1 MSPPEVIIKL
11 QNIMRLIE
19 PSYFTNNYN
28 NRDELLDHIYRKH
41 TELVEIKDMEEKRQQ
56 IFYENSIAKHFS
68 IDIDIRISNLEKTL
82 LNIYDYVLN
91 NNSIVE
97 KKMYFLI
104 AMCALEDILIQGQES
119 SFSINLFGLE
129 SEVKNSSYIVND
141 ILEPL
146 NKMFNEL
153 DMEVVV
159 VDMLVN
165 HKDLIE
171 ILNTKCERDGI
182 LLNWVNKIP
191 DRLIMDTSMNFK
203 DIKNILHM
211 SDIITYN
218 IRLYEA
224 S

>member
-28 NRDELLDHIYRKH
+28 NQDELLDHVYRKH

-56 IFYENSIAKHFS
+56 IFYENNIVKHFS
-68 IDIDIRISNLEKTL
+68 IDIDIRVSNLEKTL
-82 LNIYDYVLN
+82 LNIYEYILN

-146 NKMFNEL
+146 NKMFNEF

-165 HKDLIE
+165 HKELIE

-218 IRLYEA
+218 IKLYEA

>member
-28 NRDELLDHIYRKH
+28 NKDELLDHVYRKH

-56 IFYENSIAKHFS
+56 IFYENSIVKHFN
-68 IDIDIRISNLEKTL
+68 IDIDIRVSNLEKTL
-82 LNIYDYVLN
+82 LNIYEYILN

-129 SEVKNSSYIVND
+129 SKVKNSSYIVND
-141 ILEPL
+141 VLEPISKL
-146 NKMFNEL
+146 FNEF

-218 IRLYEA
+218 IKLYEA

>member
-218 IRLYEA
+218 IKLYEA

>member
-104 AMCALEDILIQGQES
+104 AMCALEDILI
-119 SFSINLFGLE
+119 
-129 SEVKNSSYIVND
+129 K
-141 ILEPL
+141 
-146 NKMFNEL
+146 
-153 DMEVVV
+153 
-159 VDMLVN
+159 LVF
-165 HKDLIE
+165 L
-171 ILNTKCERDGI
+171 
-182 LLNWVNKIP
+182 
-191 DRLIMDTSMNFK
+191 
-203 DIKNILHM
+203 
-211 SDIITYN
+211 
-218 IRLYEA
+218 
-224 S
+224 

>member
-56 IFYENSIAKHFS
+56 IFYENSIVKHFS

-82 LNIYDYVLN
+82 LNIYEYVLN

-141 ILEPL
+141 MLEPL
-146 NKMFNEL
+146 NKMFNEF

-159 VDMLVN
+159 IDMLVN

-191 DRLIMDTSMNFK
+191 DRLIMDSSMNFK

-218 IRLYEA
+218 IKLYEA

>member
-11 QNIMRLIE
+11 QNIIRLIE

-218 IRLYEA
+218 IKLYEA